1 MKAQLLKSYFKM
13 LKTIELACIID
24 DDNMYVKLIKRVISI
39 KKLCDNL
46 LVFNDGKQSIDYFES
61 VLSDLE
67 KEKVPEIIF
76 LDLNM
81 PVMDGWEFIERFTK
95 IKNKLGKKITLYI
108 VSSSINPED
117 LKRAKAL
124 SEVEDYLI
132 KPINISE
139 LEAIFRNSA

>member
-1 MKAQLLKSYFKM
+1 M